1 MALIKA
7 VAPAQ
12 DLKYAYRYIE
22 VVPSMGFPQKLDVV
36 YKTYYIFINSEY
48 LCIYI
53 YMNIITYIYVYVKK
67 IIYYI
72 YIVVFL
78 FIYDKSKLHYILV

>member
-1 MALIKA
+1 M
-7 VAPAQ
+7 APAQ
-12 DLKYAYRYIE
+12 DLKYVYRYIE

-53 YMNIITYIYVYVKK
+53 HMNIITYIYVYVKK
-67 IIYYI
+67 NNILYI
-72 YIVVFL
+72 DI
-78 FIYDKSKLHYILV
+78 FIYCCIFVYI